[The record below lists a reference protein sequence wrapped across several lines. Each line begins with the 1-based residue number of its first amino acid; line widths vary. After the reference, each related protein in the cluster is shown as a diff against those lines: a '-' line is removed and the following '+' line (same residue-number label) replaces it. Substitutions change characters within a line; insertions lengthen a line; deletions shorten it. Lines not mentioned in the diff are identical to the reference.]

1 MVKNTIKL
9 FTVFFFTLVLFVG
22 SAFAQDMDERTKLLT
37 EAQEPFLK
45 GDYEK
50 AIKIYDEMLKIY
62 PTDSKIFEL
71 KGVALSNLRLESTLA
86 SQPQKSVD
94 FLLSRDQS
102 NLNKSSILEFYK
114 ALEINPKS
122 VLALNGVGSVSYTH
136 LTLPTN
142 REE

>member
-1 MVKNTIKL
+1 MLVIGQSMIKNTIKL

-86 SQPQKSVD
+86 IQPQQNV
-94 FLLSRDQS
+94 
-102 NLNKSSILEFYK
+102 
-114 ALEINPKS
+114 
-122 VLALNGVGSVSYTH
+122 
-136 LTLPTN
+136 
-142 REE
+142 